1 MQRKRIL
8 SVLAVMLVCIF
19 ALSACKKQAGK
30 PVDNAITEDTEEEK
44 EEEDVLVFGFS
55 AIDMEN
61 PYFITLEKAIKEVL
75 DESEYQLITKDPAS
89 EESFRN
95 SRFRR

>member
-44 EEEDVLVFGFS
+44 EEEDVLVFGLS

-61 PYFITLEKAIKEVL
+61 
-75 DESEYQLITKDPAS
+75 
-89 EESFRN
+89 R
-95 SRFRR
+95 

>member
-1 MQRKRIL
+1 MQRKRII

-44 EEEDVLVFGFS
+44 EEEEEDVLVFGFS

-89 EESFRN
+89 DVELQEQ
-95 SRFRR
+95 